1 MLIDKNDTL
10 LAFFVQEV
18 PENLPQLDQMVKA
31 VFGDEVRYR
40 NTMKGDDLFNAL
52 HLVEYN
58 RYYTSVR
65 VLISLSDD
73 YLLRVD

>member
-40 NTMKGDDLFNAL
+40 NTAKGDDLFNAL